1 MTDARLRAII
11 AELERR
17 SAEVERQ
24 AMEPSCTSSQVK
36 LGRADAYAEV
46 ANMLRAEL
54 EAATR

>member
-11 AELERR
+11 DELERR

-24 AMEPSCTSSQVK
+24 AMEPSCTSGQVK

-46 ANMLRAEL
+46 ANLLRVEL
-54 EAATR
+54 MAGTR